1 MSGSR
6 KARRLG
12 AVGVL
17 TLLSLL
23 AGITG
28 LTAWAG
34 RPGETPTRAF
44 LPVILGSVCPT
55 GQVSGTYYTT
65 ATDMVTDCP
74 GGVALPLPA
83 DSVVAQMGAALSMSF
98 PSGLSQGVIVPA
110 TGQFQVQQTIAA
122 SPLGCVYGCSR
133 TTVGAFSLGQSP
145 MAFEAI
151 TTFVVNGVSGPYCS
165 FAFKHHGTRTQCA
178 P

>member
-6 KARRLG
+6 KAGRLG
-12 AVGVL
+12 AVLAL

-23 AGITG
+23 AGMTG
-28 LTAWAG
+28 LTTWAG
-34 RPGETPTRAF
+34 TQAKPRRAF

-74 GGVALPLPA
+74 GGVA
-83 DSVVAQMGAALSMSF
+83 SCRFRRTQWSHQTGATLSMSF
-98 PSGLSQGVIVPA
+98 KSGLSQGGIDPA
-110 TGQFQVQQTIAA
+110 TGEFKVQQTIAA
-122 SPLGCVYGCSR
+122 SPFGCVYGCSR

-151 TTFVVNGVSGPYCS
+151 TTFVVNNVSGPYCS
-165 FAFKHHGTRTQCA
+165 FPFKHHGARTQCA

>member
-6 KARRLG
+6 KAMRLG
-12 AVGVL
+12 VAIAL
-17 TLLSLL
+17 MLLSLL
-23 AGITG
+23 AGMTG

-44 LPVILGSVCPT
+44 LPVILGSICPA

-74 GGVALPLPA
+74 GGVALPVPA
-83 DSVVAQMGAALSMSF
+83 NSVVAQTGATLSMSF
-98 PSGLSQGVIVPA
+98 PSGLSEGVIDPA
-110 TGQFQVQQTIAA
+110 TGQFHVQQTIAA

-133 TTVGAFSLGQSP
+133 TTDGTFSLGQSP
-145 MAFEAI
+145 MTFEAT
-151 TTFVVNGVSGPYCS
+151 TTFIVNGDSGPYCS